1 MTTELAAGDLESPD
15 EPVIRVAN
23 LRTTFHERSGQTTV
37 VDGVTLN
44 LRSRETLGIVG
55 ESGSGKSMLVRS
67 MMGLLPPTAKRT
79 GEVTY
84 QGRNLVGLDQRAL
97 RELWGAA
104 MAMVPQDPMLS
115 LNPVRR
121 IGSQL
126 MEPLLLHL
134 KLGKE
139 AAHQRALELMSM
151 VGLPDPER
159 RFTEYPHQLS
169 GGMRQRVL
177 IAAAL
182 ACDPRILFADEP
194 TTALD
199 VTVQAQILTLLRSL
213 QRQKQMAMVLV
224 THDLGVVAGCT
235 DRVIV
240 MYAGRIVEAAPT
252 PQLFSAMR
260 MPYTQAL
267 FSSIPRMELPPHTR
281 LEIIPG
287 GPPDPSAPIT
297 GCRFASRCPRV
308 QDKCRETEPPLA
320 AWEQDRDHLYRCWFP
335 IERSAS
341 MEPEPVPVPLREP
354 SVS

>member
-1 MTTELAAGDLESPD
+1 MTADPVKASLNSHD
-15 EPVIRVAN
+15 EPVIAVSN
-23 LRTTFHERSGQTTV
+23 LRTTFRTRSGTMNV

-44 LRSRETLGIVG
+44 IGIREALGIVG

-67 MMGLLPPTAKRT
+67 IMGLLPPGARRS
-79 GEVTY
+79 GDVTY
-84 QGRNLVGLDQRAL
+84 QGRNLVEADSAAL
-97 RELWGAA
+97 RDLWGSV

-121 IGSQL
+121 IGVQL
-126 MEPLLLHL
+126 IEPLRLHL
-134 KLGKE
+134 KLNKD
-139 AAHQRALELMSM
+139 AARERALELMGM
-151 VGLPDPER
+151 VGLPDPVR

-182 ACDPRILFADEP
+182 ACDPRVLFADEP

-199 VTVQAQILTLLRSL
+199 VTVQAQILVLLRSL
-213 QRQKQMAMVLV
+213 QQEKQMAMVLV

-252 PQLFSAMR
+252 PRLFSAMR

-267 FSSIPRMELPPHTR
+267 FNSIPRLDLPVHTR

-287 GPPDPSAPIT
+287 GPPDPAVPLA
-297 GCRFASRCPRV
+297 GCRFAARCPYV
-308 QDKCRETEPPLA
+308 QDKCLEAEPPLVA
-320 AWEQDRDHLYRCWFP
+320 SDDDASHKYRCWFP
-335 IERSAS
+335 VERPAS
-341 MEPEPVPVPLREP
+341 MAAAPLP
-354 SVS
+354 SESRVVK

>member
-1 MTTELAAGDLESPD
+1 MTAHPADTSLNSHD
-15 EPVIRVAN
+15 EPVISVSN
-23 LRTTFHERSGQTTV
+23 LRTTFRGRSGPMNV

-44 LRSRETLGIVG
+44 IGFREALGIVG

-67 MMGLLPPTAKRT
+67 IMGLLPPGARRS
-79 GEVTY
+79 GDVTY
-84 QGRNLVGLDQRAL
+84 QGRIAVDLDSDAL
-97 RELWGAA
+97 RKLWGTA

-121 IGSQL
+121 IGVQL
-126 MEPLLLHL
+126 MEPLRLHL
-134 KLGKE
+134 KLSKD
-139 AAHQRALELMSM
+139 AARQRALELMSM
-151 VGLPDPER
+151 VGLPDPAR

-182 ACDPRILFADEP
+182 ACGPRVLFADEP

-199 VTVQAQILTLLRSL
+199 VTVQAQILVLLRTL
-213 QRQKQMAMVLV
+213 QQEKEMAMVLV

-252 PQLFSAMR
+252 PRLFSAMR

-267 FSSIPRMELPPHTR
+267 FSSIPRMDLPVHTR

-287 GPPDPSAPIT
+287 GPPDPAARLA
-297 GCRFASRCPRV
+297 GCRFAARCPYV
-308 QDKCRETEPPLA
+308 QDKCLEAEPPLVTS
-320 AWEQDRDHLYRCWFP
+320 DDDNSHLYRCWFP
-335 IERSAS
+335 IERSAT
-341 MEPEPVPVPLREP
+341 MAAAPVPSESRV
-354 SVS
+354 